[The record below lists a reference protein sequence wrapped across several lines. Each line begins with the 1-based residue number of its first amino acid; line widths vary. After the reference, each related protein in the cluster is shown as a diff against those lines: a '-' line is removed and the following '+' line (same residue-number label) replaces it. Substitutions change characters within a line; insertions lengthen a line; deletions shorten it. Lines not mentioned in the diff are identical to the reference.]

1 MTRGPSELFESSHVR
16 AAASTST
23 TKSAF
28 AGIALA
34 IMIRPVQVGK
44 LIPIQERQL
53 SGYTD
58 ADCVIAGGAAWIAC
72 RRSCLLGHPGSV
84 HRPDLQHIRSHLP
97 RRPVCGP
104 QDPGQA

>member
-1 MTRGPSELFESSHVR
+1 MTRGPSDLCESSHAR

-28 AGIALA
+28 AGMALA
-34 IMIRPVQVGK
+34 IMMRPVHVGK
-44 LIPIQERQL
+44 LIPIQKRQL
-53 SGYTD
+53 SGHID
-58 ADCVIAGGAAWIAC
+58 ADCLMTGGAAWIAC
-72 RRSCLLGHPGSV
+72 RRSCLLGLPGYAHAS
-84 HRPDLQHIRSHLP
+84 DLQHIRSHLP

>member
-1 MTRGPSELFESSHVR
+1 MTRGTSDLCESSHAR

-34 IMIRPVQVGK
+34 IMMRPVDVGR

-53 SGYTD
+53 SGYFD
-58 ADCVIAGGAAWIAC
+58 ADCVITGGAAWIAC
-72 RRSCLLGHPGSV
+72 RRSWLLGRPGSV
-84 HRPDLQHIRSHLP
+84 HCPDLQHIRPRLP
-97 RRPVCGP
+97 RDPACVP
-104 QDPGQA
+104 QHPGQG